1 MTLLRTAFG
10 AVCFILFISSALAQN
25 GPPPVTVA
33 KPVVKTIIE
42 DDEFVGRFEAE
53 GEVTVRARV
62 SGYLEQVHFKDG
74 SLVEK
79 GQLLYTID
87 QRQFR
92 TVLRQA
98 QAQIDVAQATYDFA
112 SEQLERAS
120 RTDCKRKHR
129 AKRIGSAPRVFLVS
143 TRRAGAS
150 PRGT

>member
-120 RTDCKRKHR
+120 TPVSYTHLTL
-129 AKRIGSAPRVFLVS
+129 PTNRV
-143 TRRAGAS
+143 AG
-150 PRGT
+150 GCGWWGGG